1 MINRKAGINVN
12 KLSDNI
18 RKRAFFG
25 TAIFC
30 ITAIAAV
37 GALSMT
43 GKEDTPSPDL
53 LVDLNETDPN
63 QEQTANQDAI
73 GNTEQLTQTAD
84 NSETKGSDTDDTKDI
99 QQTAQ
104 ITPDAKE
111 TTTKNPV
118 ETAKNPE
125 TTLPQDTQTT
135 TVADQPQIQEP
146 EEPVQT
152 ANVPD
157 ENTDNDVD
165 TMDSEPTQVLS
176 PNLIAETLEF
186 DRSMG
191 LLWPVEGEVV
201 IPYSPEHGVYHYTLD
216 QFGTSEAIVLSSSV
230 GTEVKA
236 AAKGVVISI
245 EEDIRTGTTVTLA
258 LGNNTELVYGQ
269 LDLTD
274 LKEGD
279 ILEAGECL
287 GTVAEPTKYYV
298 EEGPN
303 LYFQVKEGE
312 ETIDP
317 GLLLTEEE

>member
-37 GALSMT
+37 GALSMA

-73 GNTEQLTQTAD
+73 GNEEQQTQTAD
-84 NSETKGSDTDDTKDI
+84 NSETKEPDTDNTKDI
-99 QQTAQ
+99 EQTAQ
-104 ITPDAKE
+104 ITPDIKE
-111 TTTKNPV
+111 PTTKDPV
-118 ETAKNPE
+118 QTAKNPE
-125 TTLPQDTQTT
+125 TKQPENTKTA
-135 TVADQPQIQEP
+135 TVADEPQIQEP
-146 EEPVQT
+146 EEPIQT
-152 ANVPD
+152 AEVPD
-157 ENTDNDVD
+157 DSTDVD
-165 TMDSEPTQVLS
+165 TVDSEPTQVLS

-191 LLWPVEGEVV
+191 LLWPVEGEIV

-216 QFGTSEAIVLSSSV
+216 QFGTSNAIVLSSLV

-236 AAKGVVISI
+236 AAKGVVVSI

-279 ILEAGECL
+279 IIEAGECL